1 MDLNEIMN
9 DIALKYK
16 LDSIGL
22 FGSRSRGDFLEDS
35 DYDIFIIANCDLNT
49 EFKIEA
55 ELENIFNTAVDV
67 VRLNRE
73 LDKILL
79 KNILNDA
86 KVFVNNNNAF
96 EDIYDYVDNFY
107 RENAD
112 FIWYREQ
119 DLIYG

>member
-9 DIALKYK
+9 DIALKYH

-22 FGSRSRGDFLEDS
+22 FGSRSRGDFHEGS
-35 DYDIFIIANCDLNT
+35 DYDVFIIADCDLNT

-55 ELENIFNTAVDV
+55 ELESIFNTDVDV
-67 VRLNRE
+67 VRLNKD
-73 LDKILL
+73 LDKSLL

-86 KVFVNNNNAF
+86 KVIVNNNNAF
-96 EDIYDYVDNFY
+96 DNIYNYVDSFFI
-107 RENAD
+107 ENSD
-112 FIWYREQ
+112 FLWYREQ